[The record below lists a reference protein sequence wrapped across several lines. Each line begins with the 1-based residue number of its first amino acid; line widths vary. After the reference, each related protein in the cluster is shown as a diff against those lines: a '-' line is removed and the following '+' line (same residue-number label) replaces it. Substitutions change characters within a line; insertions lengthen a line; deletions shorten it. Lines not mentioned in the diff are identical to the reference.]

1 MTFDEEQALASV
13 AKEAI
18 TELRRR
24 RRWQIFF
31 RLFWLVIILL
41 IFVLPWIN
49 RGDSSKNRTFSGKH
63 IAVVQI
69 EGLIAPDR
77 PANAEDIIDSLKQAF
92 ENQNVQA
99 IFLAINSGGGSPV
112 QSGQVY
118 RAIQQMKKQHRIPV
132 YAVIADVGASGAYY
146 IAAAADKIY
155 ADPASIVG
163 SIGVISHSLGYRGL
177 ADKLGLEPRVFTAG
191 KYKDF
196 LSGDKPLEPAEV
208 AHLQSLLNNLHEQ
221 FIAAVRE
228 GRGARLHEKE
238 YPDVFSGL
246 FWSGE
251 KAVDIGLIDGL
262 ADKYSLAREQ
272 FDDIPLTEY
281 APALSPV
288 QKLLRN
294 VSTQASLALRKV
306 LGFGEQTYPVLAE

>member
-1 MTFDEEQALASV
+1 MTYDEEHALASV

-41 IFVLPWIN
+41 IFVLPWLT
-49 RGDSSKNRTFSGKH
+49 RGDGGKKHTFSGKH

-69 EGLIAPDR
+69 SGLIAPGST
-77 PANAEDIIDSLKQAF
+77 ANAEDIIDSLQQAF
-92 ENQNVQA
+92 KNKTTQA
-99 IFLAINSGGGSPV
+99 IFLDINSGGGSPV

-118 RAIQQMKKQHRIPV
+118 RAIRQMKTQRDIPV

-146 IAAAADKIY
+146 IAAAADNIY

-163 SIGVISHSLGYRGL
+163 SIGVISQSLGYQGL

-208 AHLQSLLNNLHEQ
+208 AHLQTLLDNLHEQ
-221 FIAAVRE
+221 FITAVRQ
-228 GRGARLHEKE
+228 GRGERLHEKE

-251 KAVDIGLIDGL
+251 KAMDIGLIDGL
-262 ADKYSLAREQ
+262 GDKYSLAREQ
-272 FDDIPLTEY
+272 FNDMPLIEY
-281 APALSPV
+281 TPALSPV
-288 QKLLRN
+288 QQLLRDMGA
-294 VSTQASLALRKV
+294 QASLSLRNM
-306 LGFGEQTYPVLAE
+306 LGFGEQTYTILAK